1 MQSDADILYPV
12 NLGNPAEFT
21 LLELI
26 KEIEN
31 VSNKSLTLKFF
42 PLPMDDPRMRKPDI
56 QIAKTKLDWEPS
68 IKLKEGLISTYQYFS
83 EQLKN

>member
-1 MQSDADILYPV
+1 
-12 NLGNPAEFT
+12 
-21 LLELI
+21 
-26 KEIEN
+26 
-31 VSNKSLTLKFF
+31 
-42 PLPMDDPRMRKPDI
+42 MRKPDI